1 MINSSSK
8 SQLIDGWYKIDL
20 QGSSSFELDLKLS
33 ALSGKDAE
41 ASKHPAFVAI
51 SDAPGFNSKT
61 RTQKF
66 DEAKPITIERSDGPV
81 YIQYPVEKQ
90 YLVRLTQKF

>member
-20 QGSSSFELDLKLS
+20 QGSSSFELDLKLC

-41 ASKHPAFVAI
+41 APKHPTFVAI

-61 RTQKF
+61 RTSTQTENKN
-66 DEAKPITIERSDGPV
+66 KNKNLIT
-81 YIQYPVEKQ
+81 
-90 YLVRLTQKF
+90 